1 MKKIL
6 SIVLGLSL
14 LGLNTSCVS
23 SQFHPLTQHA
33 SANASADSVTIFI
46 LERDL
51 PPQIDRLGV
60 ATFRTYR
67 SGMGV
72 HNQVKQQLQQEAH
85 QRGANGAF
93 RLREGT
99 YDRLGIFAYLLFRY
113 KTQ

>member
-1 MKKIL
+1 MKTYLLTGI
-6 SIVLGLSL
+6 GLTL
-14 LGLNTSCVS
+14 LGLISGCVS
-23 SQFHPLTQHA
+23 SQFQPLTQTA
-33 SANASADSVTIFI
+33 STQAPFDSVTIFI

-51 PPQIDRLGV
+51 PSQIDRLGV
-60 ATFRTYR
+60 VTFRTYR

-72 HNQVKQQLQQEAH
+72 HDQVKQQLQHEAR